1 MVCTTRAKLC
11 RSCFA
16 TLQELRITQFLI
28 SKMLDMELM
37 TAADILQEA
46 TLKMAMLYETHPND
60 AMFSVRD
67 YFSGDEADAL
77 VQTGM
82 WMRQEGWLI
91 PSKQNLYYRYLYNN
105 NLRGIA

>member
-1 MVCTTRAKLC
+1 
-11 RSCFA
+11 
-16 TLQELRITQFLI
+16 
-28 SKMLDMELM
+28 MELM

-67 YFSGDEADAL
+67 YFSGAEADAL

-82 WMRQEGWLI
+82 WMLKKKQI
-91 PSKQNLYYRYLYNN
+91 PVS
-105 NLRGIA
+105 IVPWTWSF